1 MPLAVITWFFI
12 FFLISFGA
20 YFSLTSARITHTTQL
35 EMLTGKIENG
45 AYVFDAAGC
54 ASCHM
59 IKGSEDRLSLAG
71 GQSFSTD
78 FGVFYA
84 PNVSMSVT
92 NGIGDWTL
100 DQFATAVRDGVS
112 PQGEHYFPAF
122 PYTSYMKMTDQDIVD
137 LWTFW
142 QTLPAVET
150 VNKEH
155 DILFPYSIRRNLGVW
170 KVLYAD
176 ATYVSQGGTRGAYLV
191 EALGHC
197 AQCHTPRDMLGGLDE
212 NRWMMGAPS
221 PDGRSNIPA
230 ISPSQLKWSAEE
242 IAEYLSTGF
251 TPEYD
256 VVGGHMA
263 AVVYNISRLASE
275 DRNAISAYLKN
286 LPK

>member
-1 MPLAVITWFFI
+1 MRTCLFI
-12 FFLISFGA
+12 LLLISVGA
-20 YFSLTSARITHTTQL
+20 YFPLTSVRVTQTTQL
-35 EMLTGKIENG
+35 AMLTGNIENG

-59 IKGSEDRLSLAG
+59 IKGSEDRLSLGG

-92 NGIGDWTL
+92 HGIGDWTL
-100 DQFATAVRDGVS
+100 DQFATAVRGGVS
-112 PQGEHYFPAF
+112 PEGEHYFPAF
-122 PYTSYMKMTDQDIVD
+122 PYTDYTKMTDQDIVD
-137 LWTFW
+137 LWKFW

-150 VNKEH
+150 ANKAH
-155 DILFPYSIRRNLGVW
+155 DISFPYSIRRNLGVW

-176 ATYVSQGGTRGAYLV
+176 DYYVSQQGTRGAYLV

-197 AQCHTPRDMLGGLDE
+197 GQCHTPRDMFGGLDK

-221 PDGRSNIPA
+221 PDGRGNIPA
-230 ISPSQLKWSAEE
+230 ISPSQLKWSTEE
-242 IAEYLSTGF
+242 ITEYLSTGF

-263 AVVYNISRLASE
+263 AVVDNMSRLTYE
-275 DRNAISAYLKN
+275 DRNAISTYLKK
-286 LPK
+286 LQK

>member
-1 MPLAVITWFFI
+1 MALKTWFFI
-12 FFLISFGA
+12 FLLISFVA
-20 YFSLTSARITHTTQL
+20 YFPLTSARTTQTAQL
-35 EMLTGKIENG
+35 ALLTGNIENG

-71 GQSFSTD
+71 GQSFSTN

-84 PNVSMSVT
+84 PNVSMSVI

-100 DQFATAVRDGVS
+100 DQFATAVREGVS
-112 PQGEHYFPAF
+112 PEGEHYFPAF
-122 PYTSYMKMTDQDIVD
+122 PYTSYTKITDQDIVD

-142 QTLPAVET
+142 QTLPTVET
-150 VNKEH
+150 ANKAH
-155 DILFPYSIRRNLGVW
+155 DISFLYSIRRNLRVW
-170 KVLYAD
+170 KLLYAD
-176 ATYVSQGGTRGAYLV
+176 AAYVSQEGTRGAYLV

-212 NRWMMGAPS
+212 NRWMMGARS
-221 PDGRSNIPA
+221 IDGRGDIPT
-230 ISPSQLKWSAEE
+230 ISPSQLKWSTEE
-242 IAEYLSTGF
+242 ITEYLSTGF

-263 AVVYNISRLASE
+263 AVVDNMSRLTYE
-275 DRNAISAYLKN
+275 DRNAISTYLKK
-286 LPK
+286 LQK

>member
-1 MPLAVITWFFI
+1 
-12 FFLISFGA
+12 
-20 YFSLTSARITHTTQL
+20 
-35 EMLTGKIENG
+35 MLTGNIENG
-45 AYVFDAAGC
+45 AYVYDAAGC

-84 PNVSMSVT
+84 PNVSMSVAH
-92 NGIGDWTL
+92 GIGNWTL
-100 DQFATAVRDGVS
+100 DHFATAVRNGVS

-122 PYTSYMKMTDQDIVD
+122 PYTSYAKIADQDIVD

-142 QTLPAVET
+142 QTLPAVE
-150 VNKEH
+150 VADKAH
-155 DILFPYSIRRNLGVW
+155 DISFPYSIRRNLGVW
-170 KVLYAD
+170 KLFYAD
-176 ATYVSQGGTRGAYLV
+176 ATYVSQEGTRGAYLV

-221 PDGRSNIPA
+221 SDGRSNIPA
-230 ISPSQLKWSAEE
+230 ISPSHLKWSTEE
-242 IAEYLSTGF
+242 IAEYLFTGF

-263 AVVYNISRLASE
+263 AVVDNMSRLASE
-275 DRNAISAYLKN
+275 DRNAISAYLKK